1 MIFHVYLYKITFMSD
16 KTSMENNKSMSQ
28 KIKELF
34 NLNTDKASNQEI
46 IDDIKKD
53 AVFKGTNLWILIF
66 AIIICSVGLDINS
79 TAVIIGGMLISPLMG
94 PLMGIGMGLS
104 RNDLDLLKTSGY
116 NIGIAIVLSI
126 ITSALYFYISP
137 LDKVQ
142 SELLSRTSPAIWDVI
157 IAISGGFAGI
167 IAYTRKEKNNVIP
180 GVAIATALM
189 PPLSTAG
196 FGIATGNMHFFWGA
210 LYLFLINSIFISAG
224 TYIIIRILKIRRK
237 QFVDPEKQKRV
248 KRIVIFLILLFIAP
262 SVYTGYLMVKES
274 EFEKNATN
282 FISDEFDFDKTFII
296 SKKIQYDSKNP
307 KIEITLYGNP
317 IDSLEIAKLKKNL
330 DKYGLGN
337 TRLVINQAEISKK
350 EEISLDLLKENVKTD
365 ILESIF
371 EKNNQTLRQKDS
383 IIYILK
389 SKLKHLQKETIPL
402 KQIANEAKI
411 YYPELEKI
419 SISMNPEY
427 NLSSGRQNTLPVAI
441 IKFSK
446 KSKQR
451 DTQKLKKWLMTRL
464 NSDTM
469 KIIIE

>member
-1 MIFHVYLYKITFMSD
+1 MTD
-16 KTSMENNKSMSQ
+16 KNDTTDRKSFSIR
-28 KIKELF
+28 IKELF
-34 NLNTDKASNQEI
+34 DLKSDKASNQEI

-53 AVFKGTNLWILIF
+53 VVFKGTNLWILIF

-94 PLMGIGMGLS
+94 PLMGLGLGLS

-116 NIGIAIVLSI
+116 NIGIAMVLSI

-196 FGIATGNMHFFWGA
+196 FGLATGNMHFFWGA
-210 LYLFLINSIFISAG
+210 LYLFLINSIFISIG

-237 QFVDPEKQKRV
+237 QFVDPDRQKRV

-262 SVYTGYLMVKES
+262 SVYTAYLMVKES
-274 EFEKNATN
+274 EFEKNASS
-282 FISDEFDFDKTFII
+282 FIRNEIDYPETFII
-296 SKKIQYDSKNP
+296 SKKIKYSTDNP
-307 KIEITLYGNP
+307 EIQITLFGNP
-317 IDSLEIAKLKKNL
+317 LDSLEVIRLNKDLIDYDLKNTKLI
-330 DKYGLGN
+330 
-337 TRLVINQAEISKK
+337 INQPSSANNK
-350 EEISLDLLKENVKTD
+350 ISLKVLKENVKTD
-365 ILESIF
+365 ILESIY
-371 EKNNQTLRQKDS
+371 EKNNRIMMQKDS
-383 IIYILK
+383 MINILL
-389 SKLKHLQKETIPL
+389 SKLNQIEKDTIPI

-419 SISMNPEY
+419 SILYSPEY
-427 NLSSGRQNTLPVAI
+427 NLNSNRTDTLPTAI

-446 KSKQR
+446 KYRNK
-451 DTQKLKKWLMTRL
+451 DIEKFKKWLITRI
-464 NSDTM
+464 NADTLR
-469 KIIIE
+469 IVIE